1 MKSTSAAP
9 SRWKRLSLHSSL
21 LLALALLAWISP
33 VSAFGSNNQKVL
45 LQDVRTLTLHRGRMT
60 TGRRTSPVS
69 QLNCIGGNAC
79 GDFEPDVV
87 QCYNAG
93 SDGSDVQWK
102 CEADL
107 PNNVRFGQLD
117 VYCEGYKNPDDP
129 YVLKGSC
136 GLEYKLVYTGGYQR
150 QGHSWEDSDIKNWVK
165 QVKRRSWMETIHF
178 FTWIGIVG
186 FILLSLVKKIFPPA
200 LPRDDPP
207 PPYRPSNHGGGGGGG
222 GGWGSGWGGGSG
234 GSGGDN
240 YKPSSSSSSEGYRP
254 GFWSG
259 LGLGLATHLATR
271 NNNRRQYYQDNAGYN
286 YRPQPSS
293 SWGSS
298 APSSSGG
305 FGAPA
310 TSSSS
315 SSSSS
320 SRTATGY
327 GGTRRR

>member
-9 SRWKRLSLHSSL
+9 SCRKRLSLRSTL
-21 LLALALLAWISP
+21 LLSLALLSWISS
-33 VSAFGSNNQKVL
+33 VSAFGSSNQKVL
-45 LQDVRTLTLHRGRMT
+45 LQDVQTLTLHRGRMT
-60 TGRRTSPVS
+60 TGRRTSPVP

-129 YVLKGSC
+129 YVLK
-136 GLEYKLVYTGGYQR
+136 
-150 QGHSWEDSDIKNWVK
+150 
-165 QVKRRSWMETIHF
+165 VKRRSWMETIYF
-178 FTWIGIVG
+178 FTWISIVG
-186 FILLSLVKKIFPPA
+186 FILLSFVKKIFQPA
-200 LPRDDPP
+200 PSRDDPP
-207 PPYRPSNHGGGGGGG
+207 PPYRPSHHGGGGGG
-222 GGWGSGWGGGSG
+222 GGWGGGWGGGSG

-240 YKPSSSSSSEGYRP
+240 HKPSSSSSSEGYRP

-286 YRPQPSS
+286 YRSQPTS

-298 APSSSGG
+298 GPSSSGG
-305 FGAPA
+305 FGAPT

-315 SSSSS
+315 SSSGP

>member
-1 MKSTSAAP
+1 MKSTSPP
-9 SRWKRLSLHSSL
+9 SRWKRLTLCSSTL
-21 LLALALLAWISP
+21 LLTLAFLIAWISP
-33 VSAFGSNNQKVL
+33 ASAFGSSSNQKVL

-60 TGRRTSPVS
+60 TGRRTSPVP

-87 QCYNAG
+87 QCHNAG

-136 GLEYKLVYTGGYQR
+136 GLEYKLVYTKSYQR
-150 QGHSWEDSDIKNWVK
+150 QGYSWDDADINNWVK
-165 QVKRRSWMETIHF
+165 QAKRRSWTETIYF
-178 FTWIGIVG
+178 FTWISVVG
-186 FILLSLVKKIFPPA
+186 FIAISFLKKICRPA
-200 LPRDDPP
+200 HPRHDPP
-207 PPYRPSNHGGGGGGG
+207 PPYRASNHGGGGGGG
-222 GGWGSGWGGGSG
+222 GGGWGGGGWGGGSG

-240 YKPSSSSSSEGYRP
+240 YKPSSSEGYRP

-271 NNNRRQYYQDNAGYN
+271 DNNRRQHNAGYN
-286 YRPQPSS
+286 YQ
-293 SWGSS
+293 
-298 APSSSGG
+298 APSSSYGSYA
-305 FGAPA
+305 GAPA
-310 TSSSS
+310 TASSSS
-315 SSSSS
+315 SSGS